1 MHGIREATRGGA
13 GRALADATRRGASR
27 SFAGKGTL
35 VYSRDGKLRGVASGS
50 EHRCQL
56 EGCGGV
62 RVSVRWD
69 DGRRTFP
76 CSKGLTT
83 RADDAL
89 QIL

>member
-1 MHGIREATRGGA
+1 MS
-13 GRALADATRRGASR
+13 ALAGPGGR
-27 SFAGKGTL
+27 FAGKGTV
-35 VYSRDGKLRGVASGS
+35 VYSRDGELRGMASGS

-62 RVSVRWD
+62 RVSVRWE

-83 RADDAL
+83 RDDGAL
-89 QIL
+89 QIG